1 MSIFKNIIS
10 VRNNVAVGTNALGS
24 SSLVSSMS
32 THFSFI
38 LEVAKQILGQ
48 VPHFYHY
55 YFFPLFGR
63 TLSSFFFFFFLLKTG
78 KPRSRECCLSGE
90 QCRHMH
96 PLWCKTDFLQTFSA
110 CIKNAKSTALHSH
123 LSTSL
128 RFSSPQ
134 DTVNT
139 MKKFGC
145 TRLTA
150 RRPYSIWNPTCFES
164 DLKWRT
170 RAGVLGGGFAM
181 SDRQKKQKTVTFLTL
196 RVTPCWNVRKRTIPG
211 QFQIVKNKPCH
222 T

>member
-1 MSIFKNIIS
+1 MCLRTTKKLPSPLETKKNVFLI
-10 VRNNVAVGTNALGS
+10 NVYFQKYNFSSKQCCCGYKCTRLLLFGLFHVHTFLVYSGSCQTNSWSGS
-24 SSLVSSMS
+24 TLLPLLFLPTFWKDFVQ
-32 THFSFI
+32 FSFF
-38 LEVAKQILGQ
+38 L
-48 VPHFYHY
+48 
-55 YFFPLFGR
+55 
-63 TLSSFFFFFFLLKTG
+63 FFLLKTG

-170 RAGVLGGGFAM
+170 RAGVLGGGVCHEWPP
-181 SDRQKKQKTVTFLTL
+181 KKKKKWWHF
-196 RVTPCWNVRKRTIPG
+196 
-211 QFQIVKNKPCH
+211 
-222 T
+222 

>member
-32 THFSFI
+32 THSRLFWKLPNKFLVRFHTSTIIISSHF
-38 LEVAKQILGQ
+38 LEGLCPV
-48 VPHFYHY
+48 
-55 YFFPLFGR
+55 
-63 TLSSFFFFFFLLKTG
+63 FFFFFLLKTG

-181 SDRQKKQKTVTFLTL
+181 SDRQKKQKTVTFLT
-196 RVTPCWNVRKRTIPG
+196 
-211 QFQIVKNKPCH
+211 
-222 T
+222 

>member
-1 MSIFKNIIS
+1 MFIFKNIIS
-10 VRNNVAVGTNALGS
+10 VRNNVAVGTDALGS

-32 THFSFI
+32 THSRLFWKLPNKFLVRFHTSTIIISSHF
-38 LEVAKQILGQ
+38 LEGLCPV
-48 VPHFYHY
+48 
-55 YFFPLFGR
+55 
-63 TLSSFFFFFFLLKTG
+63 FFFFLSFKDGKTP
-78 KPRSRECCLSGE
+78 KQRVLFIRRAMQAHAPSLMYNRFS
-90 QCRHMH
+90 
-96 PLWCKTDFLQTFSA
+96 QTFSA